1 MYTLLACTQL
11 HTAFLYVY
19 EPHFKV
25 NVTRVLMKDS
35 RTEIKSNDSF
45 WDK

>member
-11 HTAFLYVY
+11 QTAFLYVY
-19 EPHFKV
+19 EPHLRV

-35 RTEIKSNDSF
+35 RTEIKIHGQF
-45 WDK
+45 LG